1 MMAPHAGCPSS
12 CAFNAAHADH
22 SRVCK
27 CGARELR
34 YCVTVTGVTITSD
47 CEQHPSGTGS
57 LLEVMNTL
65 LPHQMAIKPASQQV
79 GMYFTTKKIK
89 QLLSRSLGRPELAA
103 FACLLLQV
111 VPTSSSRRRFLL
123 AGLPVLPVVWVSHPV
138 PRLRNRSRKS

>member
-1 MMAPHAGCPSS
+1 MLLMLTLL
-12 CAFNAAHADH
+12 
-22 SRVCK
+22 RV
-27 CGARELR
+27 GRESFATMCYPDR
-34 YCVTVTGVTITSD
+34 CTRSFWTVK
-47 CEQHPSGTGS
+47 ERPSGTGS
-57 LLEVMNTL
+57 LSEVMNTL